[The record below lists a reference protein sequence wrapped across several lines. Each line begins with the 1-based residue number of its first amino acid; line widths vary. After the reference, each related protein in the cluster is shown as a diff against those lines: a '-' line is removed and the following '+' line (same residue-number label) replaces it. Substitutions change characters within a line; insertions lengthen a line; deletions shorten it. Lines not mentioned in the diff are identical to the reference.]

1 MSISKNQLKLITS
14 LSQKKYRI
22 KHQLFIAEGVKVVE
36 EILDAN
42 YKVHLLFCTNDF
54 ICNVEKNKVIVVSE
68 KELKKISKLKTPNKV
83 FAIFEFP
90 AVTSLKENG
99 LILALDAINDPGNL
113 GTIIRLCDWFGVTQL
128 VCSLDTVDAFNQ
140 KVVQASM
147 GSLTRVSIVY
157 TDLHPY
163 IKATKLPVFIADME
177 GSNVYTSSLLKDAIL
192 IMGNEAN
199 GISDSIRNLVPHKIS
214 IPRFGELQETESLNV
229 ATATAILLSEF
240 KRISV
245 S

>member
-1 MSISKNQLKLITS
+1 MNISKNQLKLITS

-36 EILDAN
+36 EILDTN
-42 YKVHLLFCTNDF
+42 YKVHLLFCTEDYT
-54 ICNVEKNKVIVVSE
+54 CAVEKKKVIVVSE
-68 KELKKISKLKTPNKV
+68 NELKKISKLKTPNKV

-90 AVTSLKENG
+90 AASSLKENG

-128 VCSLDTVDAFNQ
+128 VCSLDTVDAFNP

-147 GSLTRVSIVY
+147 GSLTRVSIIY
-157 TDLHPY
+157 RDLLPY

-177 GSNVYTSSLLKDAIL
+177 GSNVYTSSLPKEAVL

-199 GISDSIRNLVPHKIS
+199 GISDSIRDLVSHKVS
-214 IPRFGELQETESLNV
+214 IPRFGELQKTESLNV
-229 ATATAILLSEF
+229 AAASAILINEF
-240 KRISV
+240 KRS
-245 S
+245 SAL